1 MLSII
6 VAKASNNVI
15 GGDNKLLW
23 HISEDLKRFKE
34 ITSGHTI
41 IMGRKTF
48 ESLPKI
54 LPNRHHIVITRD
66 KNFKVDSESVTIIN
80 DISDVISRF
89 KDTDEEVFIIGGGEI
104 YKILIPYTKKLYLTR
119 IYKDFEGDTSFPVIN
134 YDEWKI
140 VNKSE
145 IKVNEKDNLNYD
157 FIDLEKLSTE

>member
-1 MLSII
+1 MISII

-48 ESLPKI
+48 ESLPKV

-66 KNFKVDSESVTIIN
+66 KNFKVDSEDVTIIN

-89 KDTDEEVFIIGGGEI
+89 KDTEEEAFIIGGGEI
-104 YKILIPYTKKLYLTR
+104 YKTLIPYTKKLYLTR
-119 IYKDFEGDTSFPVIN
+119 VYKDFEGDTSFPVIN

-145 IKVNEKDNLNYD
+145 IKVNEKYNLNYD

>member
-6 VAKASNNVI
+6 VAKASNDVI

-48 ESLPKI
+48 ESLPKV

-66 KNFKVDSESVTIIN
+66 KNFNVDSEAVTIIN
-80 DISDVISRF
+80 DISDVISKF
-89 KDTDEEVFIIGGGEI
+89 KDTKEEVFIIGGGEI
-104 YKILIPYTKKLYLTR
+104 YKTLIPYTKKLYLTR
-119 IYKDFEGDTSFPVIN
+119 VYKDFEGDTIFPVIN

-145 IKVNEKDNLNYD
+145 IKINEKDNLDYD
-157 FIDLEKLSTE
+157 FIDLEKLSIK